1 MTTPTLTVDRAA
13 VRRAS
18 APRRSLTPRWLVSTS
33 ALVLAVLAW
42 GVASAVVDDN
52 IAPGP
57 LEVITRVVDI
67 ALSGAALDNFASSIV
82 KILSGF
88 ALAMLAGLPIGFA
101 MGRSGFLS
109 SYFSIPLFVLGNM
122 PGLTYAVFG
131 LVIFGVG
138 STGPIVVSALVAVP
152 FVAINV
158 AEGVRSV
165 DGDLLRM
172 CRSFDRRHADVV
184 RHVYLPAIT
193 AFVFIGVRYGFAM
206 AWKVEALTEVF
217 GARDGVGFMIRR
229 AYQEFNVA
237 DMLAWTALFVV
248 AMVLIERGLAHLE
261 SRLFAWR
268 KDLA

>member
-1 MTTPTLTVDRAA
+1 MSTLVAA
-13 VRRAS
+13 RPSVGRSKSRRPAS
-18 APRRSLTPRWLVSTS
+18 APRWLVSS
-33 ALVLAVLAW
+33 GALVVAVLAW
-42 GVASAVVDDN
+42 GIASAVVDDN

-57 LEVITRVVDI
+57 LEVLERVVDI
-67 ALSGAALDNFASSIV
+67 TVSGAALDNFASSIV
-82 KILSGF
+82 KILAGF
-88 ALAMLAGLPIGFA
+88 GLAMLAGLPIGFA
-101 MGRSGFLS
+101 MGRSRFLS
-109 SYFSIPLFVLGNM
+109 SYFSMPLFVLGNV

-138 STGPIVVSALVAVP
+138 ATGPIVVSALVAVP

-165 DGDLLRM
+165 DGKLLRM
-172 CRSFDRRHADVV
+172 CQAFGRSPADVV

-193 AFVFIGVRYGFAM
+193 AFVFVGVRYGFAM

-229 AYQEFNVA
+229 AYQEFQVA
-237 DMLAWTALFVV
+237 DMLAWTTLFVV
-248 AMVLIERGLAHLE
+248 AMVLIERGLAALE